1 MRERERKRDGKC
13 AERWRGKECV
23 LEKREGVCR
32 GRDEC
37 VKIKKG
43 SVRGERKRGRYR
55 VCAE

>member
-1 MRERERKRDGKC
+1 MC
-13 AERWRGKECV
+13 FGKE
-23 LEKREGVCR
+23 RGSVCR
-32 GRDEC
+32 GREEC